1 MDHPVIKQIT
11 DLPQEDQLDYAI
23 EVIRALVNDDITVLA
38 QLRAKGISAKP
49 AGILLALGARPGT
62 ALTKEQ
68 LFNHLYPLDSDA
80 EMKIIDVFVCKLR
93 KILGKDVIETIWGQG
108 YRMTPEKAEEI
119 IPKPLTPRVP
129 VTPPNQNALV
139 KSRDDSR
146 RWTPEE
152 DEQLVEMLLSDESMP
167 MMAHRLRRSER
178 AVSDRRRNLLQKARD
193 MV

>member
-11 DLPQEDQLDYAI
+11 DLPQEDQLEYAI
-23 EVIRALVNDDITVLA
+23 EVIRALVNDDVTVLA
-38 QLRAKGISAKP
+38 QLRAKGISTKP

-119 IPKPLTPRVP
+119 IPKPLTPRIP
-129 VTPPNQNALV
+129 VTPPNRNALV

-152 DEQLVEMLLSDESMP
+152 DEQLVEMLLSDESMA

-178 AVSDRRRNLLQKARD
+178 AVSDRRRNLLQRARNTA
-193 MV
+193 